1 MADGATGTATPA
13 SAGTVTDRPP
23 GNRRENVAS
32 VTESFSELQRTVRR
46 WKARLAA
53 AFGDDVESATRLLL
67 HTVESEGP
75 MRASALAASVQSD
88 LSTVSRQVT
97 SLVARGL
104 LERRADQR
112 DGRACLLAVTDA
124 GRAAIAQYEQG
135 RQAFFDT
142 VLSGWS
148 AGEMRQFARQLER
161 FTAAYDHA
169 HMDLMTERTGR
180 MGGRAGPRVRASAD
194 DQTAGLEEGF
204 TA

>member
-1 MADGATGTATPA
+1 MADRATGTASPA
-13 SAGTVTDRPP
+13 SAGAVTDRSP
-23 GNRRENVAS
+23 GGRREDVAS

-75 MRASALAASVQSD
+75 MRASALAASVHAD

-97 SLVARGL
+97 TLVARGL

-112 DGRACLLAVTDA
+112 DGRACLLAVTDP
-124 GRAAIAQYEQG
+124 GRAAIAAYEQG

-148 AGEMRQFARQLER
+148 AGEMRQFARQLEQ

-169 HMDLMTERTGR
+169 HVALMTTRTGR
-180 MGGRAGPRVRASAD
+180 MDGHAGTRPRAAAD
-194 DQTAGLEEGF
+194 DQPADLEEGP

>member
-1 MADGATGTATPA
+1 MADRATGTASPA
-13 SAGTVTDRPP
+13 SAGAVTDRPP
-23 GNRRENVAS
+23 GGRRENVAA

-46 WKARLAA
+46 CKARLAA

-97 SLVARGL
+97 TLVARGL

-124 GRAAIAQYEQG
+124 GRAAIAEYEQG

-148 AGEMRQFARQLER
+148 AGEMRQFARQLEQ

-169 HMDLMTERTGR
+169 HVTLMATRTKR
-180 MGGRAGPRVRASAD
+180 M
-194 DQTAGLEEGF
+194 EEGP

>member
-1 MADGATGTATPA
+1 MADRATGTASPA
-13 SAGTVTDRPP
+13 SAGAVTDRPP
-23 GNRRENVAS
+23 GGRRENVAA

-46 WKARLAA
+46 CKARLAA

-97 SLVARGL
+97 TLVARGL

-124 GRAAIAQYEQG
+124 GRAAIAEYEQG

-142 VLSGWS
+142 VLAGWS
-148 AGEMRQFARQLER
+148 AGEMRQFARQLEQ

-169 HMDLMTERTGR
+169 HVTLMATRTKR
-180 MGGRAGPRVRASAD
+180 M
-194 DQTAGLEEGF
+194 EEGP

>member
-1 MADGATGTATPA
+1 MAERATGTASPA
-13 SAGTVTDRPP
+13 PAGAVTDTTP
-23 GNRRENVAS
+23 GGRRENVAA

-97 SLVARGL
+97 TLVARGL

-124 GRAAIAQYEQG
+124 GRAAIAEYEQG

-142 VLSGWS
+142 VLAGWS
-148 AGEMRQFARQLER
+148 AGEMRQFAQQLDR
-161 FTAAYDHA
+161 FTASYDHA
-169 HMDLMTERTGR
+169 HTALMTKRTGHVD
-180 MGGRAGPRVRASAD
+180 GHAGNRARASAHD
-194 DQTAGLEEGF
+194 HPADLEEGP